1 MVLFTLC
8 FFLTTNK
15 ISKKQN
21 ENENGKHG
29 QRDMQRGKKA
39 RGGGGIGRKEPYAH
53 SREGAWNG
61 LQKEPATPRSETSN
75 LQMVRQQT
83 AVVLITQAVGFSAI
97 TALTNL
103 ESHIMERIEWQGSRG
118 RWAIWNIPAPVE
130 YENMGS
136 HLQSTQQC

>member
-15 ISKKQN
+15 IFKKQN

-103 ESHIMERIEWQGSRG
+103 ESHIMEIM
-118 RWAIWNIPAPVE
+118 AL
-130 YENMGS
+130 
-136 HLQSTQQC
+136 HLSIFQHDINTCRSPRDAVLLLFFCFGHWS